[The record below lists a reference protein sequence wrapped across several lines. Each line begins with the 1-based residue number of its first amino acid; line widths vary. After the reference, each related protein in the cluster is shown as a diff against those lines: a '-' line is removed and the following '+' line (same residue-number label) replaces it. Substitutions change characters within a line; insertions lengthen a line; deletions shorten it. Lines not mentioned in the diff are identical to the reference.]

1 VGDVMTAERREVG
14 EASDPGQRADQ
25 AALRVLAAEDNAVNQ
40 LVLRTMLEQAGIA
53 PTLVCDGRAAVQAW
67 ESQAW
72 DLVLM
77 DVQMPVMDGIAAT
90 RAIRAREAALGRAR
104 TPILALTAN
113 AMTHHVAEYLAADM
127 DGFVAKPIEVGQLF
141 AAMERALDGAEHEAG
156 QVATG

>member
-1 VGDVMTAERREVG
+1 
-14 EASDPGQRADQ
+14 
-25 AALRVLAAEDNAVNQ
+25 VLK
-40 LVLRTMLEQAGIA
+40 TMLEQVGIA
-53 PTLVCDGRAAVQAW
+53 PTIVADGRAAVKAW

-77 DVQMPVMDGIAAT
+77 DVQMPVLDGIAAT
-90 RAIRAREAALGRAR
+90 RAIRAREAALGRPR

-141 AAMERALDGAEHEAG
+141 AAIEQALGGDEDEVD
-156 QVATG
+156 VAASG